1 MASLR
6 SKLSRKPDPIGPE
19 PMRASEKM
27 GPASI
32 PRARRKPIVAPEAP
46 QVYYPPAPTPRT
58 ISMADLLD
66 EEVAAVQPRI
76 KKKRN
81 INWYWVIQL
90 ILSAMGVA
98 FLAMLVIKK

>member
-1 MASLR
+1 
-6 SKLSRKPDPIGPE
+6 
-19 PMRASEKM
+19 MRASEKM

-32 PRARRKPIVAPEAP
+32 PRARRKPVISPDAP
-46 QVYYPPAPTPRT
+46 QAYYPLAPTPRT
-58 ISMADLLD
+58 VSMADLLD

-90 ILSAMGVA
+90 ALSVVGVGL
-98 FLAMLVIKK
+98 LALLVIKK